1 MGTYRSIRIGG
12 GGWLKGPWW
21 RIGWRWVGSK
31 LGGRCRIFEVLGSF
45 SLCQIWYL
53 VMSHLHGLE
62 PRSSI
67 KADGHRGKIGMSF
80 VRKAGDPPDRGVMSE
95 ILCSGFQ

>member
-12 GGWLKGPWW
+12 GCWLKAPWW

-45 SLCQIWYL
+45 SLCQTGIL
-53 VMSHLHGLE
+53 AA
-62 PRSSI
+62 SSV
-67 KADGHRGKIGMSF
+67 IGCHESF
-80 VRKAGDPPDRGVMSE
+80 E
-95 ILCSGFQ
+95 